1 MTNSV
6 QKILESKP
14 APNQWSKITM
24 DLRAAHNAAIAQ
36 VDAVVDERL
45 ANKSLGRKLDVLHSI
60 LRGEHGAHPAM
71 GAIWPAMQDAALARL
86 YALAYQLM
94 TEEMT
99 KERLN
104 VS

>member
-14 APNQWSKITM
+14 ALKQWSEVTM
-24 DLRAAHNAAIAQ
+24 DLRAAHHAALAQ
-36 VDAVVDERL
+36 VDAVIDERL

-86 YALAYQLM
+86 NALAYQLM
-94 TEEMT
+94 VEEMEKQ
-99 KERLN
+99 KEG
-104 VS
+104 V